1 MIAIDPSRIARAGA
15 LERLSV
21 TEARSRFGDQTF
33 WNGVIAIDPSRKH
46 ERERLSVSQS
56 PRLEAVS
63 VMLKPVPLMGNC
75 LIKTDHLW
83 RAR

>member
-1 MIAIDPSRIARAGA
+1 MI
-15 LERLSV
+15 
-21 TEARSRFGDQTF
+21 
-33 WNGVIAIDPSRKH
+33 VIGTSH
-46 ERERLSVSQS
+46 ERERRSVSQS

-83 RAR
+83 TAR